1 MKVKEMKHGKAT
13 TLHLRKME
21 TIGFKIS
28 THPYE

>member
-1 MKVKEMKHGKAT
+1 MKVKEMKNEKVA